1 MPLKTKIFVD
11 PFGIAVASDVPF
23 NTFLNPVNNTGGT
36 VIDIV
41 LDGGGAEST

>member
-1 MPLKTKIFVD
+1 MPLKSKIFVD
-11 PFGIAVASDVPF
+11 PLGIAVASDVPF

-41 LDGGGAEST
+41 IDGGDAVST